1 MLSLKLLTLEIYET
15 LSARQHRMSVIF
27 RRIVSRE
34 ITFRRHIFVGIETK
48 RRIVIISLIV
58 GATKLELQAVV
69 VVVVVVVL
77 LGQALDG
84 QQQEAGGSVQ
94 EGDDHHEDP
103 KVTELVRQ

>member
-1 MLSLKLLTLEIYET
+1 MLSLKLLTLEISVT

-34 ITFRRHIFVGIETK
+34 ITFCRHIFVGIETE
-48 RRIVIISLIV
+48 RRIIISLVV
-58 GATKLELQAVV
+58 GTTKLEVQAA
-69 VVVVVVVL
+69 VVVVVL

>member
-1 MLSLKLLTLEIYET
+1 
-15 LSARQHRMSVIF
+15 MSIIF

-34 ITFRRHIFVGIETK
+34 ITFCRHIFVGIETE
-48 RRIVIISLIV
+48 RSIVIISLIV
-58 GATKLELQAVV
+58 GATKLEVQAAAAAA
-69 VVVVVVVL
+69 VVVVL

>member
-1 MLSLKLLTLEIYET
+1 
-15 LSARQHRMSVIF
+15 MSVIF
-27 RRIVSRE
+27 RRIVCRK
-34 ITFRRHIFVGIETK
+34 ITFCRHIFVGIETE
-48 RRIVIISLIV
+48 RLIVIISLIV
-58 GATKLELQAVV
+58 GATKLEVQAAA
-69 VVVVVVVL
+69 VVVVL

>member
-34 ITFRRHIFVGIETK
+34 ITFCRHIFVGIETE
-48 RRIVIISLIV
+48 RSIVIISLIV
-58 GATKLELQAVV
+58 GATKLEVQAA
-69 VVVVVVVL
+69 VVVVVVL

>member
-1 MLSLKLLTLEIYET
+1 MLSLKLLTLEISET

-34 ITFRRHIFVGIETK
+34 ITFRRHIFVGIETE

-58 GATKLELQAVV
+58 GAAKLEVQA
-69 VVVVVVVL
+69 VVVVVVL

-84 QQQEAGGSVQ
+84 QQQEARGSVQ